1 MNAGGRKKRI
11 VGCPP
16 AFPSSGAGDIAMGLM
31 PAGAQNPFTSVD
43 QQTVIGTLKS
53 SGTRDR
59 DVLHAQKETMLAPY
73 KHLKMLAKIGYVVGG
88 LFTIMIFMA
97 WFGIPVLIASWLLWK
112 FQAKQTAAV
121 EAGYAQYVA
130 SLQT

>member
-1 MNAGGRKKRI
+1 MA
-11 VGCPP
+11 
-16 AFPSSGAGDIAMGLM
+16 LM
-31 PAGAQNPFTSVD
+31 PAGATNPFTSID
-43 QQTVIGTLKS
+43 QQTVMGTLKS
-53 SGTRDR
+53 TGARDT

-73 KHLKMLAKIGYVVGG
+73 KHLKMLAKIGYAIGG

-97 WFGIPVLIASWLLWK
+97 WMGIPVLIASWLLWK
-112 FQAKQTAAV
+112 FQAKQQAAV

>member
-1 MNAGGRKKRI
+1 
-11 VGCPP
+11 
-16 AFPSSGAGDIAMGLM
+16 MGLM
-31 PAGAQNPFTSVD
+31 PAGAANPFTSID
-43 QQTVIGTLKS
+43 QQTVVGSLKS
-53 SGTRDR
+53 TGTRDS
-59 DVLHAQKETMLAPY
+59 DVLYAQKETMLAPY

-88 LFTIMIFMA
+88 VFTIMIFMA
-97 WFGIPVLIASWLLWK
+97 WMGIPVLIASWLLWK